1 MVYLAGSRSLATLE
15 ILVHT
20 EDISTIEGRF
30 SIIPVEI
37 PKKIIITLAND
48 DLPTDWS
55 SPEPTSATQ
64 TFGDN
69 WVREKRSAVISVPS
83 AVTNEERNYLLNPT
97 HPDFSRIEIGKAE
110 VFRFDPRLL

>member
-15 ILVHT
+15 LLVHA

-30 SIIPVEI
+30 SMIPVEI
-37 PKKIIITLAND
+37 PKEIINTLAND
-48 DLPTDWS
+48 DLPTNWS

-69 WVREKRSAVISVPS
+69 WVHEKRSAVISVPS
-83 AVTNEERNYLLNPT
+83 AVINEERNYLLNPT

-110 VFRFDPRLL
+110 VFRLDPRLI